1 MMQRALLGLGNM
13 LLGMSLGVLLGLL
26 IPHDPEW
33 WGMFVIAPLV
43 FWAGMSLLS
52 LQLDFPRWKLLVLLL
67 LFVVLNLVSVFLFW
81 ITFSFWAVIAAG
93 LVFWAVK
100 GTLDFKTYYV
110 FVAASLVMLVLCVLM
125 NVFSDAF
132 IEFYLGEYDPY
143 EYYPFGQAADDHLA
157 GRLHG
162 CLCAPDTYRTP
173 PPPAAGR
180 TSIQIKD
187 WWAPAGAAKI

>member
-1 MMQRALLGLGNM
+1 MMQRALLGLGHL

-52 LQLDFPRWKLLVLLL
+52 LQLEFPRWNLLILLL
-67 LFVVLNLVSVFLFW
+67 LFVVLNLVSIFLFW
-81 ITFSFWAVIAAG
+81 ITYSFWAVIAAG

-100 GTLDFKTYYV
+100 GTLDFKTYKV
-110 FVAASLVMLVLCVLM
+110 FVVASLVMLVLCVLM

-143 EYYPFGQAADDHLA
+143 EYYPFGPLAVLVRPLMLIWQVVCMGAFALQIYLERLQRQRLAAQA
-157 GRLHG
+157 
-162 CLCAPDTYRTP
+162 
-173 PPPAAGR
+173 
-180 TSIQIKD
+180 SE
-187 WWAPAGAAKI
+187 